1 MLLDL
6 IIGQRTCTWQN
17 AEYVLGL
24 FGGQAGNARRLYG
37 RIYQTGR
44 GLGKKTGFNRGRSC
58 PETNLIEKFF

>member
-37 RIYQTGR
+37 AFIRQGVA
-44 GLGKKTGFNRGRSC
+44 LGKR
-58 PETNLIEKFF
+58 PDLIGGGLVLRQI